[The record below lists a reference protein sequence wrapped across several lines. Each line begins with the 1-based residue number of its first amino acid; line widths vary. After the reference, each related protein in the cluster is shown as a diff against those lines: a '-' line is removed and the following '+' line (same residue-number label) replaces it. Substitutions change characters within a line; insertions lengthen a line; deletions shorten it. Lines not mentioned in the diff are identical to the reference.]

1 MRYSCKVW
9 GQQIRWDDL
18 RRTWE
23 GIDRDG
29 FWDAVWLNDHLYP
42 PRNARELPIF
52 DPYPL
57 LAGCAAVTERV
68 RFGVMVTANTF
79 RHPAILA
86 KMAITIDEMSAGRLE
101 LGIGAGWL
109 ESEHRAFD
117 IPLPSMTE
125 RFDRLE
131 ETFVILDGLF
141 TQECF
146 SHEGR
151 FYTIRDAVFEP
162 KPVQRPRIPFVVGGD
177 GPTRTMPLAARWADQ
192 WNFPDF
198 GDGVDRFRE
207 RHNLLGELCAD
218 IGRDVGEIEVSVQFR
233 YPGDIGEA
241 VELASEY
248 EAAGAQH
255 ILVTFMP
262 PSDLT
267 LPHRLGAALASR
279 AG

>member
-1 MRYSCKVW
+1 V
-9 GQQIRWDDL
+9 
-18 RRTWE
+18 WE

-42 PRNARELPIF
+42 PRSDASLPIF

-79 RHPAILA
+79 RHPAVLA
-86 KMAITIDEMSAGRLE
+86 KMAVTIDEMSGGRLE

-117 IPLPSMTE
+117 IPLPSLTE

-131 ETFVILDGLF
+131 ETFAILDGLF
-141 TQECF
+141 TQERF
-146 SHEGR
+146 THEGR

-162 KPVQRPRIPFVVGGD
+162 KPVQKPRIPFVVGGD
-177 GPTRTMPLAARWADQ
+177 GPRRTMPLAARWADQ

-198 GDGVDRFRE
+198 GEGVVRFRE
-207 RHNLLGELCAD
+207 RHELLQELCDD
-218 IGRDVGEIEVSVQFR
+218 IGRDASEIEVSVQIR
-233 YPGDIGEA
+233 YPNDLAKA
-241 VELASEY
+241 VDQALEY
-248 EAAGAQH
+248 VEAGADH

-262 PSDLT
+262 PSDT
-267 LPHRLGAALASR
+267 ALPAQLGEALRAATS
-279 AG
+279 